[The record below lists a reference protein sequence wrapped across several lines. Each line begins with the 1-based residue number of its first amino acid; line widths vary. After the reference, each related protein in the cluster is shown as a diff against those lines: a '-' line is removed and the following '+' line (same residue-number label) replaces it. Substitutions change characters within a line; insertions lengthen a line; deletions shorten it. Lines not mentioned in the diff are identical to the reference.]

1 MIDEYEDIVVF
12 IDIIM
17 LLGCLV
23 FFILRFLYWGM

>member
-17 LLGCLV
+17 LLSCLV
-23 FFILRFLYWGM
+23 YFILRFLYWGM

>member
-17 LLGCLV
+17 LLSCLV
-23 FFILRFLYWGM
+23 FYILRFLYWGM

>member
-17 LLGCLV
+17 LLSCLV
-23 FFILRFLYWGM
+23 FFILRFLYWGI

>member
-17 LLGCLV
+17 LLSCLV

>member
-17 LLGCLV
+17 LLSCLV
-23 FFILRFLYWGM
+23 FFILRFLY